1 MLEVLRD
8 LHDDQ
13 RYLGVPAHEAVTPY
27 DIVLLSVDNCSTML
41 GIDNGL
47 FALLEEVTAPPACL
61 CAYMSTLIW
70 RP

>member
-1 MLEVLRD
+1 M
-8 LHDDQ
+8 
-13 RYLGVPAHEAVTPY
+13 PSHEAVTPY